1 MRIRSHLPR
10 RERFARSQLAK
21 VLHDQSFLC
30 GSLVT
35 MHRVCGKPGCKCL
48 RGEPHPGLYLAIRV
62 GGTRKMIHVPSALEE
77 RVRHWVTT
85 YQEIWRLME
94 EVSGSCLQRFLKE
107 KEKWARVRRGQRRAE
122 R

>member
-10 RERFARSQLAK
+10 RERFARSRLAK
-21 VLHDQSFLC
+21 LLHDRSFLC

-48 RGEPHPGLYLAIRV
+48 RGEPHPGLYLAIRI
-62 GGTRKMIHVPSALEE
+62 GPTRKMLHVPSALEW
-77 RVRHWVTT
+77 RVKQWVTT
-85 YQEIWRLME
+85 YQEIWRLIE
-94 EVSGSCLQRFLKE
+94 EVSGACLQRFLKE
-107 KEKWARVRRGQRRAE
+107 KQKGVAARRVPGRKE

>member
-1 MRIRSHLPR
+1 
-10 RERFARSQLAK
+10 
-21 VLHDQSFLC
+21 
-30 GSLVT
+30 
-35 MHRVCGKPGCKCL
+35 
-48 RGEPHPGLYLAIRV
+48 
-62 GGTRKMIHVPSALEE
+62 MIHVPSALEE

-107 KEKWARVRRGQRRAE
+107 KEKWAGVRRGQRRAE